1 MAGRIVV
8 DSERCKGCGLCL
20 NACAKGCLAFSKK
33 SNRKGYFPAQVIRDH
48 CTGCT
53 CCALVCPEA
62 AVSVY
67 HRSNIQEIKP
77 RYRETAA
84 LLRENV

>member
-20 NACAKGCLAFSKK
+20 NACPRDCLAFSKE
-33 SNRKGYFPAQVIRDH
+33 SNEKGYFPAQTIH
-48 CTGCT
+48 ATCTGCG
-53 CCALVCPEA
+53 CCALVCPDVAISIYRE
-62 AVSVY
+62 
-67 HRSNIQEIKP
+67 SNIQEIRP
-77 RYRETAA
+77 TYRETAA